1 MLYDFTS
8 ESVLFEGLTSRLDQ
22 IFKNLR
28 RKAKLSTEDVE
39 VVLREVRIALLE
51 ADVNYLVVKDFISS
65 INQRAI
71 GSEVSQALNPAQQII
86 KIVYDELITTLGE
99 PVNLVLKGEKPRT
112 ILLVG
117 LQGSGKTTAA
127 AKLAH
132 YLQVQ
137 GERVMLAAADPYRP
151 AAALQL
157 TKLANQI
164 NIPVYSAENK
174 KPPEIVQLA
183 LKSAKNNGVSTLI
196 IDTAGRSQLDQQLMD
211 ELKSICS
218 INEASEVILVV
229 DAMTGQ
235 EAVKIA
241 EGFQSVIPITGLFIT
256 KMDGDARGGAAISIR
271 KVTGLPI
278 KLIGTGELIDAIE
291 LYSPKRLA
299 DRILGMGDVVGLI
312 EKAEYNFNEKQA
324 AAQTEKIRKGKL
336 NLEDFAE
343 QLQQIK
349 KMGSMAS
356 LMDMLPGNLS
366 AKTISTEEADKK
378 LNKTLAIIQSMT
390 NRERRNPEMLNANR
404 RKRIASG
411 SGSQVQDVNRVI
423 KEFYNMQLLMKKFG
437 KLDKKGLSSLLR

>member
-1 MLYDFTS
+1 M
-8 ESVLFEGLTSRLDQ
+8 FEGLTSRLDQ

-28 RKAKLSTEDVE
+28 RKAKLSTDDVE
-39 VVLREVRIALLE
+39 AVLREVRIALLE

-99 PVNLVLKGEKPRT
+99 PINLILKGEKPHT

-127 AKLAH
+127 AKLAR
-132 YLQVQ
+132 YLQAE
-137 GERVMLAAADPYRP
+137 GERVMLVAADPYRP
-151 AAALQL
+151 AAVLQL

-164 NIPVYSAENK
+164 NIPVFSAENRK
-174 KPPEIVQLA
+174 TPEIVQLA
-183 LKSAKNNGVSTLI
+183 LKSAKNSGVSTLI

-211 ELKSICS
+211 ELKEIFSN
-218 INEASEVILVV
+218 INATEVILVV
-229 DAMTGQ
+229 DAMIGQ

-271 KVTGLPI
+271 KVTGVPI
-278 KLIGTGELIDAIE
+278 KLIGTGEAIDAIE
-291 LYSPKRLA
+291 VYSPKRLA

-312 EKAEYNFNEKQA
+312 EKAEQNFNEKEA
-324 AAQTEKIRKGKL
+324 AVQTEKFRKGKI
-336 NLEDFAE
+336 NLEDYAE

-356 LMDMLPGNLS
+356 LLDMLPGNLTT
-366 AKTISTEEADKK
+366 KTISTEEADKK

-390 NRERRNPEMLNANR
+390 LEERRNPVILNANR
-404 RKRIASG
+404 RKRISRG
-411 SGSQVQDVNRVI
+411 SGSQVQDVNWTI

-437 KLDKKGLSSLLR
+437 KLDKKGLTGLLR

>member
-1 MLYDFTS
+1 
-8 ESVLFEGLTSRLDQ
+8 LFEGLSSRLDQ
-22 IFKNLR
+22 IFQNLR

-39 VVLREVRIALLE
+39 AVLREVRIALLE

-71 GSEVSQALNPAQQII
+71 GSEISKSLNPAQQVI
-86 KIVYDELITTLGE
+86 KIVLDELIITLGE
-99 PVNLVLKGEKPRT
+99 PVNLTLKGEKPRT

-127 AKLAH
+127 AKLALF
-132 YLQVQ
+132 LQKD

-151 AAALQL
+151 AAVLQL

-174 KPPEIVQLA
+174 KTAEIVQLA
-183 LKSAKNNGVSTLI
+183 LSAAKNSGSSILI

-211 ELKSICS
+211 ELKSVQAN
-218 INEASEVILVV
+218 INSAEVILVV

-241 EGFQSVIPITGLFIT
+241 TGFKSVIPITGLFLT

-271 KVTGLPI
+271 KITGIPI
-278 KLIGTGELIDAIE
+278 KFIGTGESIDAIE
-291 LYSPKRLA
+291 LYNPKRLA
-299 DRILGMGDVVGLI
+299 GRILGMGDMVGLI
-312 EKAEYNFNEKQA
+312 EKAELNFNEKDASAQA
-324 AAQTEKIRKGKL
+324 EKLKKGKL
-336 NLEDFAE
+336 DLEDFVE

-349 KMGSMAS
+349 KMGSISS
-356 LMDMLPGNLS
+356 LLDMLPGNLS
-366 AKTISTEEADKK
+366 AKAIPTEEVDKK
-378 LNKTLAIIQSMT
+378 LKKTLAIIQSMT
-390 NRERRNPEMLNANR
+390 IKERRNPEILNANR
-404 RKRIASG
+404 RKRISKG

-423 KEFYNMQLLMKKFG
+423 KEFYNMQQLMKKFG
-437 KLDKKGLSSLLR
+437 KLDKKGLNSLLR

>member
-1 MLYDFTS
+1 
-8 ESVLFEGLTSRLDQ
+8 LFEGLTSHLDT
-22 IFKNLR
+22 IFNNLR

-39 VVLREVRIALLE
+39 SVLREVRIALLE

-65 INQRAI
+65 ITQRAT
-71 GSEVSQALNPAQQII
+71 GSLVSKALNPAQQVI

-99 PVNLVLKGEKPRT
+99 PINLVLKGKKPHT
-112 ILLVG
+112 IILVG

-127 AKLAH
+127 AKLAR
-132 YLQVQ
+132 YLQAE
-137 GERVMLAAADPYRP
+137 GERVMLVAADLYRP
-151 AAALQL
+151 AAVLQL
-157 TKLANQI
+157 TRLANQI
-164 NIPVYSAENK
+164 NIPVYSSENK
-174 KPPEIVQLA
+174 KTIEIVQAA
-183 LKSAKNNGVSTLI
+183 LKSAKNSGVSALI

-211 ELKSICS
+211 ELKSVYS
-218 INEASEVILVV
+218 IIEATEVILVV

-271 KVTGLPI
+271 KVTGIPI
-278 KLIGTGELIDAIE
+278 KLIGTGESIDAIE

-299 DRILGMGDVVGLI
+299 DRILGMGDMVGLI
-312 EKAEYNFNEKQA
+312 EKAENSFNEKQA
-324 AAQTEKIRKGKL
+324 ADQTEKFRKGKL
-336 NLEDFAE
+336 NLLDFAE

-356 LMDMLPGNLS
+356 LLDMLPGNLS
-366 AKTISTEEADKK
+366 SKTISTEEADNK

-390 NRERRNPEMLNANR
+390 DGERRNPEILNAHR
-404 RKRIASG
+404 RKRIAFG
-411 SGSQVQDVNRVI
+411 SGNQVQDVNRVI

-437 KLDKKGLSSLLR
+437 KLDKKGLTSLLR

>member
-390 NRERRNPEMLNANR
+390 NGERRNPEMLNANR

>member
-1 MLYDFTS
+1 M
-8 ESVLFEGLTSRLDQ
+8 FEGLTSRLDQ

-39 VVLREVRIALLE
+39 SVLREVRIALLE

-71 GSEVSQALNPAQQII
+71 GSEVSQALNPAQQVI
-86 KIVYDELITTLGE
+86 KIVYDELVTILGE

-127 AKLAH
+127 AKLAR
-132 YLQVQ
+132 YLQAE
-137 GERVMLAAADPYRP
+137 GERVMLVAADPYRP

-157 TKLANQI
+157 TRLANQI
-164 NIPVYSAENK
+164 NVPVYSVENK
-174 KPPEIVQLA
+174 KTPEIVQLA
-183 LKSAKNNGVSTLI
+183 LTSAKNSGVSTLI

-211 ELKSICS
+211 ELKGIYSMI
-218 INEASEVILVV
+218 EATEVILVV

-271 KVTGLPI
+271 KVTGVPI
-278 KLIGTGELIDAIE
+278 KLIGTGESLDAIE
-291 LYSPKRLA
+291 LFSPKRLA

-312 EKAEYNFNEKQA
+312 EKVENNFNEKQTA
-324 AAQTEKIRKGKL
+324 DQTEKLRKGKL

-349 KMGSMAS
+349 KMGSIAS
-356 LMDMLPGNLS
+356 LLDMLPGHLS

-390 NRERRNPEMLNANR
+390 NEERRNPEILNAKR

-411 SGSQVQDVNRVI
+411 SGSRVQDVNRVI

-437 KLDKKGLSSLLR
+437 KLDKKGLTSLLR